1 MFGVSRHIGLDS
13 LSSFSQLGFGRS
25 ADRLTFFPCAYIQGA
40 TSTLFSVISGP
51 FLFSVVFFVGLFV
64 LF

>member
-1 MFGVSRHIGLDS
+1 MVEIGD
-13 LSSFSQLGFGRS
+13 
-25 ADRLTFFPCAYIQGA
+25 ANTNEIIQGA